1 MEQQPLTEPAEQES
15 VFSEEDL
22 LNNHEYDKHVR
33 QARNA
38 IWVIAAIQFVAAF
51 ITAFT
56 GPEDIFWYNLGIMG
70 VIALIFLALGVW
82 AQRKPYPAILS
93 TLVLYSLL
101 VVVDLIADPTS
112 IIKGIILK
120 VAIVIYLVK
129 GLKDA
134 QEAQRL
140 KEILNNR

>member
-1 MEQQPLTEPAEQES
+1 MEQQPLTEPAQQES
-15 VFSEEDL
+15 IFSEEDL

-38 IWVIAAIQFVAAF
+38 IWVIAAIQFIAAF
-51 ITAFT
+51 ITAFA

-93 TLVLYSLL
+93 TLVLYGLL
-101 VVVDLIADPTS
+101 VVVDFIADHAS
-112 IIKGIILK
+112 IARAFFLK
-120 VAIVIYLVK
+120 IVIVTYLFK
-129 GLKDA
+129 GLRDA
-134 QEAQRL
+134 REAQRL
-140 KEILNNR
+140 KKILDNR